1 MSNALRY
8 RLAPLILL
16 LQEQTTTTERVTT
29 MEDYKVKKAN
39 RDRKVQVRRA
49 AMPVNG
55 LGYVRLITNVL
66 GAKAVKAGKSK

>member
-1 MSNALRY
+1 
-8 RLAPLILL
+8 
-16 LQEQTTTTERVTT
+16 
-29 MEDYKVKKAN
+29 MEDYKIKKAN

-66 GAKAVKAGKSK
+66 GAKAKKAGQK

>member
-1 MSNALRY
+1 LTNHY
-8 RLAPLILL
+8 APLILW
-16 LQEQTTTTERVTT
+16 LQETNHHTERVTT
-29 MEDYKVKKAN
+29 MDEYKVKKAN

-66 GAKAVKAGKSK
+66 GQKAKEAGKSK

>member
-1 MSNALRY
+1 
-8 RLAPLILL
+8 
-16 LQEQTTTTERVTT
+16 

-49 AMPVNG
+49 MMPVNG

-66 GAKAVKAGKSK
+66 GQKAKGPVKEAK

>member
-1 MSNALRY
+1 V
-8 RLAPLILL
+8 
-16 LQEQTTTTERVTT
+16 EE
-29 MEDYKVKKAN
+29 YKIKKAN

-66 GAKAVKAGKSK
+66 GQKAKEASKK

>member
-1 MSNALRY
+1 
-8 RLAPLILL
+8 
-16 LQEQTTTTERVTT
+16 

-39 RDRKVQVRRA
+39 RDRKVQARRA

-66 GAKAVKAGKSK
+66 GQKAKESGKSK

>member
-1 MSNALRY
+1 
-8 RLAPLILL
+8 
-16 LQEQTTTTERVTT
+16 
-29 MEDYKVKKAN
+29 MEDYKIKKAN

-66 GAKAVKAGKSK
+66 GAKATKAGKSK